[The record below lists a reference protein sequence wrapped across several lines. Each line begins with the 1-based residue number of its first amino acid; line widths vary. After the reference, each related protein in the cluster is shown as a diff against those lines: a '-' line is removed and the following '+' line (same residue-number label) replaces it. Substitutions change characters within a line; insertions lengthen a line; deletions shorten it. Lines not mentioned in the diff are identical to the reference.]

1 MAEFEGKVAIVTG
14 AAMGIGRG
22 IAEAFLAEGACTV
35 LADIDGAA
43 AHATAGEIGTDES
56 KHLVVECD
64 VAKTDDVKQL
74 IDATTARFGGLDI
87 VVNNAG
93 IQPPSSYLK
102 VEDMPEEAWDRII
115 DVNLKAHYL
124 TAHFA
129 IPEIRKRGGGSIIN
143 IASVQGLQSQSRVSA
158 YAASKGG
165 VLSLTRQLALDYAGE
180 GIRVTAVCP
189 GTIDTPLVK
198 EAADGTGVDLEALK
212 KTWGA
217 VHPIGRI
224 GQPSEIASAVL
235 FLASDRASF
244 ITGEYLC
251 VDGGMMALG
260 AWAGSPADF

>member
-1 MAEFEGKVAIVTG
+1 MAEFEGKVAVVTG

-22 IAEAFLAEGACTV
+22 IAEAFLTEGASTV

-43 AHATAGEIGTDES
+43 ARATAGEIAPDGAG
-56 KHLVVECD
+56 HLVVECD
-64 VAKTDDVKQL
+64 VAKIDDVRRL
-74 IDATTARFGGLDI
+74 VDATTAKFGGLDI

-102 VEDMPEEAWDRII
+102 VEDLPEEAWDRII

-124 TAHFA
+124 TARFA

-143 IASVQGLQSQSRVSA
+143 IASVQGIQSQSRVSA

-165 VLSLTRQLALDYAGE
+165 VLSLTRQLALDYAAE

-198 EAADGTGVDLEALK
+198 QAADGTGADLDEAK

-224 GQPSEIASAVL
+224 GQPAEVANVVL
-235 FLASDRASF
+235 FLASDKASF
-244 ITGEYLC
+244 MTGEYVC

-260 AWAGSPADF
+260 AWAGSPADW

>member
-1 MAEFEGKVAIVTG
+1 MAEFQGKVVIVTG

-22 IAEAFLAEGACTV
+22 IAEAFLAEGASTV

-43 AHATAGEIGTDES
+43 ARATAGEIAPDEAS
-56 KHLVVECD
+56 HLVVECD
-64 VAKTDDVKQL
+64 VAKIDDVSRLVQA
-74 IDATTARFGGLDI
+74 ATAKFGGLDI

-102 VEDMPEEAWDRII
+102 VEDLPEDAWDRII

-124 TAHFA
+124 TARFA
-129 IPEIRKRGGGSIIN
+129 IPQIRKRGGGSIVN
-143 IASVQGLQSQSRVSA
+143 IASVQGIQSQSRVSA

-165 VLSLTRQLALDYAGE
+165 VLSLTRQLALDYAAE

-198 EAADGTGVDLEALK
+198 QAADGTGANLEEAK
-212 KTWGA
+212 KGWGA
-217 VHPIGRI
+217 AHPMGRI
-224 GQPSEIASAVL
+224 GTPAEIANVVL

-244 ITGEYLC
+244 MTGEYVC

-260 AWAGSPADF
+260 AWAGSPADW